1 MISDRLAIE
10 LNGARRDAKRG
21 EVLTIAELTHP
32 AAGSQQ
38 CFGGHTTAVDAGAA
52 HFAALDDGRLQA
64 LLSSV
69 LRCIKAAIA
78 GPDHDQVVVHRRGQ
92 APNAVAADSLL
103 SCPCLT
109 RSSNSTPAATAT
121 LRDST
126 AA

>member
-1 MISDRLAIE
+1 MISNRLAIE
-10 LNGARRDAKRG
+10 LHSARRNAKGG
-21 EVLTIAELTHP
+21 EVLAIAELTHP

-38 CFGGHTTAVDAGAA
+38 RFGGHTTAVHAGAT
-52 HFAALDDGRLQA
+52 HLAALDDCRLQP
-64 LLSSV
+64 LLCSV

-103 SCPCLT
+103 SCPCRT

>member
-1 MISDRLAIE
+1 MIGDRLAIE
-10 LNGARRDAKRG
+10 LNGARRDAKGRQ
-21 EVLTIAELTHP
+21 VLAIAELTHP

-38 CFGGHTTAVDAGAA
+38 RFGRHTTAVHAGATHLTA
-52 HFAALDDGRLQA
+52 FDDGRLQA
-64 LLSSV
+64 LLSSM
-69 LRCIKAAIA
+69 LCCIKAAIA

-103 SCPCLT
+103 SCPCRT